1 MFGWKATRSHCTDP
15 TSTFDAL
22 RRERILLHGSAPGK
36 GRAWA
41 TVAVLHAMQVEVQW
55 RRIRNACWTLE
66 DKVNWLHSKYLTRVL
81 VLVAVW
87 TLVLA
92 TPAGAQTRVSAGE
105 LTSLKALGSKSAPIT
120 VEVFSDFQCPSCR
133 TVYQSVMRPVIDNY
147 VSVGKVYLVHR
158 DFPLPMHKYSR
169 EAARWANAAAQIGK
183 FDKEVALGQSR
194 RVNQTPMV
202 FVTHAGETTQLPP
215 GGVTYSLMKQ
225 YFDYLLRP

>member
-1 MFGWKATRSHCTDP
+1 MARSVGGT
-15 TSTFDAL
+15 
-22 RRERILLHGSAPGK
+22 
-36 GRAWA
+36 
-41 TVAVLHAMQVEVQW
+41 
-55 RRIRNACWTLE
+55 TLE
-66 DKVNWLHSKYLTRVL
+66 DKVNWPHSNNLTRVL
-81 VLVAVW
+81 VVVAVW
-87 TLVLA
+87 TLVLVA
-92 TPAGAQTRVSAGE
+92 PAGAQTRVSAGE

-147 VSVGKVYLVHR
+147 VSAGKVYLVHR
-158 DFPLPMHKYSR
+158 DFPLPLHKYSR

-183 FDKEVALGQSR
+183 FEKVEQTLYEKQETWSANGNIEAVVAAVLSPADLKKARALVQSGHLDAAIDKDVALGQSR